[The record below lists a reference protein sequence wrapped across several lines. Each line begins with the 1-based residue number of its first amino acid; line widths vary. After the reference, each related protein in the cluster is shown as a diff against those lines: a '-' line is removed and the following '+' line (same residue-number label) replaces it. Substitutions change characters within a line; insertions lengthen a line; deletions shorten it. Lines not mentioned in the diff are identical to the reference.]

1 MSLVQAKKRI
11 QFEEFTLN
19 GGFVDRFKR
28 VPTASFGCSVQRS
41 GFSRRR
47 PAVFRQP

>member
-1 MSLVQAKKRI
+1 MSPVQAKKRI
-11 QFEEFTLN
+11 QFEELTLD

-28 VPTASFGCSVQRS
+28 VPTVFFGCPVQRS